1 MVYWNRNNKE
11 KGGRRMKRIAV
22 IFAVMLALTLWVAVA
37 AAAEPEPAAPVCP
50 HETWQVVHET
60 PPSCTEDGLTEK
72 ICLACGET
80 AKETVPALGHEWEDA
95 TVVTPAS
102 CTEKG
107 ETSAVCAR
115 CGDTVTE
122 AIPALGHDFE
132 ETESPA
138 SCTEE
143 GEIDMICT
151 RCGETVRETI
161 PALGHDFGEPTTI
174 PASCTGAGKTVTVC
188 LRCGE
193 TVKETIPALGHDF
206 GEPAVIPAD
215 CTKEGA
221 SETVCARCGDTVR
234 ETILALGH
242 DFGEPTV
249 TPATC
254 AKEGETVAV
263 CKRCGETVRE
273 PLPKAAHQYGDWQT
287 EKAPTWREGG
297 SEFCVCAVCGD
308 RKERKTEPL
317 QHRSAKD
324 CPSGDADM
332 DGVVTAADARLILR
346 LSVAYDDGLDAEQRK
361 KADFDGKDGVTA
373 SDARLALRVSVGLP
387 AYEPE
392 KPKIPQLAEGYTWK
406 GKTAKGYDLAE
417 KNGVTYVVS
426 PYGYTLIA
434 NKTYSLPASYAPG
447 DLTEACAA
455 AFRKMQQAAWKDG
468 IDLYIVSGY
477 RSYSTQQRIY
487 NNYCARDGKAVADT
501 YSARPG
507 HSEHQSGLA
516 MDLNS
521 LYASFAYT
529 AEGRW
534 LAANAYKYGFIIRY
548 QKNKQA
554 ITGYV
559 YEPWHVRYLGEALA
573 ADVYQSGLCLE
584 EYFGIT
590 SSYS

>member
-72 ICLACGET
+72 ICLVCGET

-143 GEIDMICT
+143 GEIDMICA

-161 PALGHDFGEPTTI
+161 P
-174 PASCTGAGKTVTVC
+174 
-188 LRCGE
+188 
-193 TVKETIPALGHDF
+193 
-206 GEPAVIPAD
+206 
-215 CTKEGA
+215 
-221 SETVCARCGDTVR
+221 
-234 ETILALGH
+234 ALGH

-317 QHRSAKD
+317 KHLSAKD

-373 SDARLALRVSVGLP
+373 ADARLALRVSVGLP

-521 LYASFAYT
+521 LSASFAYT